1 LKNQKIKKKNHVVK
15 HRRNS
20 QYFKEKKLQSKVFN
34 QLNVKKSKIDKDNF
48 DKKKRESW
56 KKKKVILERK
66 KGKFEKKRRKKMKK

>member
-1 LKNQKIKKKNHVVK
+1 VVK

-56 KKKKVILERK
+56 KKRKVILERK